1 MRTPRFLSYDEWRDA
16 EIATRPPSMLVE
28 CPDCDGTGYTECCE
42 CGNERKCDDCDEA
55 GKVLWGDLTESQQRQ
70 LLTASAYYAAVMH
83 DANAL
88 AQWHGAEAVEVLNA
102 SGMAPFTRLRP
113 RRTEFEQVRA

>member
-1 MRTPRFLSYDEWRDA
+1 MRTPRLLSYDEWRDA

-42 CGNERKCDDCDEA
+42 CGHERKCDECDDA
-55 GKVLWGDLTESQQRQ
+55 GKVLWGDLTEPQQRQ

-88 AQWHGAEAVEVLNA
+88 ARWNGVAPVEVLNA
-102 SGMAPFTRLRP
+102 AGMAPVTRLRP
-113 RRTEFEQVRA
+113 RRIEFERVRA